1 MLGVKVEDLVD
12 HYLGSQASSTLG
24 TYAAA
29 YRRVV
34 KHMSETGVSLFRW
47 GEGEVMGLMFELGKE
62 GAAENKLKQVLAV
75 VALVFECMGR
85 VSPTKSALVL
95 QVKKTC
101 LKRCLERKAAA
112 AKPVVAK
119 RVGCTLEDMR
129 KMIKDI
135 YVSRAFEADS
145 CKQRFLVMQVLLFF
159 GIKRYSDVAMLTIND
174 VSFLKDGSVEVV
186 VRKSKTDQLGRGAKF
201 YLSGEKFGGVCIP
214 DIIRWYVKGLGLKG
228 GDFLFPKMQYKK
240 GAVVAIKGLQVS
252 YSAAAGQLKAEVKRL
267 GLNNISLHS
276 GRIGGATQGALAGIS
291 QQKIKAVGG
300 WKSSTSADLYTRLEK
315 PGVEF
320 SSTMM
325 KRLERQL

>member
-1 MLGVKVEDLVD
+1 MRVERGELLGVKVEDLVD
-12 HYLGSQASSTLG
+12 HYLGSRASSTLG

-135 YVSRAFEADS
+135 YVSGAFEADP

-174 VSFLKDGSVEVV
+174 VSFLKNGSVEVV
-186 VRKSKTDQLGRGAKF
+186 VRKS
-201 YLSGEKFGGVCIP
+201 
-214 DIIRWYVKGLGLKG
+214 
-228 GDFLFPKMQYKK
+228 
-240 GAVVAIKGLQVS
+240 
-252 YSAAAGQLKAEVKRL
+252 
-267 GLNNISLHS
+267 
-276 GRIGGATQGALAGIS
+276 
-291 QQKIKAVGG
+291 
-300 WKSSTSADLYTRLEK
+300 
-315 PGVEF
+315 
-320 SSTMM
+320 
-325 KRLERQL
+325 